1 MFVFLVLADSYV
13 RGATFG
19 LYCKKLFKLCV
30 AILRIVNVRFY
41 MPNKKIAVI
50 GGDKRL
56 FYLSSELRGDGFTV
70 SAVGNEWGTADIDEA
85 LENSDVA
92 VLPFPISPDG
102 VYLNSQSGG
111 EIRLAYLFEK
121 IREHNVKRVFG
132 GAVSPAVS
140 KIAEDCGIFICDYG
154 KMETVAL
161 KNALCTSEGAIQIAF
176 EKLPVTVHSSTITV
190 LGYGRIGRILSC
202 ELKAL
207 GAKVRAV
214 ARKNEDIAK
223 MQIDGIKPYSFKEL
237 QDAVSGSVLIYNTV
251 PYPVL
256 DKNILLSLK
265 NPPLIIDL
273 ASAPGGVDRSAAESL
288 GINVIWAL
296 SLPGKVAPKS
306 AALIIKEEILRAL
319 AE

>member
-1 MFVFLVLADSYV
+1 
-13 RGATFG
+13 
-19 LYCKKLFKLCV
+19 
-30 AILRIVNVRFY
+30 

-56 FYLSSELRGDGFTV
+56 FYLANELRNDGFTV
-70 SAVGNEWGTADIDEA
+70 YTVGNEWGSTDIDEA
-85 LENSDVA
+85 LENADVA
-92 VLPFPISPDG
+92 VLPFPVSPDG
-102 VYLNSQSGG
+102 VYLNSQNGG
-111 EIRLAYLFEK
+111 EIRLTYLFEK
-121 IREHNVKRVFG
+121 ISEHNVKQVFG
-132 GAVSPAVS
+132 GAVSAAVL
-140 KIAEDCGIFICDYG
+140 KIAESYRVIICDYG

-176 EKLPVTVHSSTITV
+176 EKLPVTLHSSPITV

-207 GAKVRAV
+207 GARVSAV

-223 MQIDGIKPYSFKEL
+223 MQIDGIKPYSFNDL
-237 QDAVSGSVLIYNTV
+237 RDAVSGSVLIYNTV

-265 NPPLIIDL
+265 NNPLIIDL
-273 ASAPGGVDRSAAESL
+273 ASAPGGVDRSAAEAL

-319 AE
+319 KE